1 MLDRVVLLTANK
13 IAALIVRVLAYPCH
27 VIHSQSYKD
36 CMLVEKKT
44 RRQKMAMLFL
54 LFRAGAMGGCFG
66 KRKAAY

>member
-54 LFRAGAMGGCFG
+54 LFRAGAMDGCFG